1 MRQITSADPTGIA
14 IRREIPIGNL
24 AEARIIFAMFRF
36 VALAALALI
45 AAICASASEESHRLS
60 SDQMAKAVR
69 TDSITVPTPGELF
82 AALSKGGKINWSA
95 QYRGP
100 IPMTYSN
107 RAQIALN
114 LGGLIADGFIAVEAK
129 DGQQVKNIGS
139 DIIKLGKALG
149 VSEQLLS
156 RGNSI
161 NEFAEHSEWD
171 TLQTELEA
179 TENEVKSSMQS
190 HADQE
195 LVSLVT
201 LGGWIRGTQV
211 VTGAIVKNY
220 NESAARVLRQ
230 PALVHFM
237 QSKLSEISP
246 ELRQE
251 PLVKSVSEQLNGIE
265 KLVSFPEG
273 KAPSVE
279 EIRKVN
285 EAVGKLMTE
294 IESKEP
300 PK

>member
-1 MRQITSADPTGIA
+1 M
-14 IRREIPIGNL
+14 IRL
-24 AEARIIFAMFRF
+24 
-36 VALAALALI
+36 VALAMLALLPVVST
-45 AAICASASEESHRLS
+45 AQAEEAQRLS
-60 SDQMAKAVR
+60 SDEMAKAVK
-69 TDSITVPTPGELF
+69 TDSVSVPTPGELF
-82 AALSKGGKINWSA
+82 AALAKTGKINWSA

-114 LGGLIADGFIAVEAK
+114 LGGLIADGFIGVEAK

-139 DIIKLGKALG
+139 DIMKLGKALG

-161 NEFAEHSEWD
+161 NDFAEHNEWD
-171 TLQTELEA
+171 TLQAELEA

-195 LVSLVT
+195 LVILVT

-211 VTGAIVKNY
+211 VSGAIVKNY
-220 NESAARVLRQ
+220 DESAARVLRQ

-237 QSKLSEISP
+237 QSKVNEISP
-246 ELRQE
+246 ALRQE

-265 KLVSFPEG
+265 KIVSFPEG
-273 KAPSVE
+273 KAPSVDDV
-279 EIRKVN
+279 RKVN
-285 EAVGKLMTE
+285 DAVGKLMKE